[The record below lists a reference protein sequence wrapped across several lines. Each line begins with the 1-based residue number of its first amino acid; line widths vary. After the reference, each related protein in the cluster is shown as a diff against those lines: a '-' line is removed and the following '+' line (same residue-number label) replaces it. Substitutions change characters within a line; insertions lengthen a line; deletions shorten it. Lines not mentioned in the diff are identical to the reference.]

1 MKKIFLLLIIAI
13 LTGCGYQS
21 VLTTQKANFSIN
33 KINHDNSIIS
43 KMIIANLNH
52 FKKSEN
58 KIVNYDLD
66 IFSEEKKINTLKNTK
81 GDPTN
86 FRLEI
91 KVTVNYFENKELK
104 LKKSYVEKFDYKN
117 TLEKFELSQYE
128 NKIKDQIVAKLSERI
143 ILDLHEI
150 K

>member
-1 MKKIFLLLIIAI
+1 
-13 LTGCGYQS
+13 
-21 VLTTQKANFSIN
+21 
-33 KINHDNSIIS
+33 
-43 KMIIANLNH
+43 MIIANLNH